1 MNKVPMNLYQMGV
14 LELKGEGDT
23 VALPLTQK
31 LFPFDNLSEGKLGFL
46 QKIPTQCIGYTQRQT
61 HAQYK

>member
-31 LFPFDNLSEGKLGFL
+31 LFPNDSHM
-46 QKIPTQCIGYTQRQT
+46 QMKI
-61 HAQYK
+61 